1 MTAPRKIVLMVMI
14 TLLWRY
20 RALLA
25 ITLTGLATLAVAI
38 GQGLLPEGLV
48 GALLGGYLAYAL
60 GAAGATLL
68 LLLLIGPLL
77 EWRDQRVMR
86 PLDLDE
92 WQG

>member
-1 MTAPRKIVLMVMI
+1 MVMI

-25 ITLTGLATLAVAI
+25 ITLAGLATLAVAI

-48 GALLGGYLAYAL
+48 GTLLGGYLAYAL
-60 GAAGATLL
+60 GAAAATLL
-68 LLLLIGPLL
+68 LLLLVGPLL
-77 EWRDQRVMR
+77 EWRDQRIMR

-92 WQG
+92 WKG

>member
-1 MTAPRKIVLMVMI
+1 MVMI

-25 ITLTGLATLAVAI
+25 ITLAGLATLAVTI

-48 GALLGGYLAYAL
+48 GVLLGGYLAYAL

-77 EWRDQRVMR
+77 EWRDRGDRR
-86 PLDLDE
+86 PFRRDE
-92 WQG
+92 R